1 MNLKTKVAALLIGVG
16 SLVSV
21 GGYIH
26 VQQSEGLS
34 YVAYPDPGTGG
45 KPWTICYG
53 HTGPE
58 VYPGLKVDQAQCDKW
73 LAEDI
78 ADAEYHLKR
87 LVKISLTQGEY
98 DAYVSF
104 IFNVGPYN
112 FAQSTM
118 LRKLNAGDR
127 VGACKE
133 FPRWVYAN
141 KKVLNG
147 LKVRRYEEQRMC
159 LSFGKVVYAR

>member
-1 MNLKTKVAALLIGVG
+1 MNLKTKVGAALVAL

-21 GGYIH
+21 GGVYH
-26 VQQSEGLS
+26 VKQSEGIS
-34 YVAYPDPGTGG
+34 YVSYPDPATGG
-45 KPWTICYG
+45 APWTICYG

-58 VYPGLKVDQAQCDKW
+58 VKPGMRVDQAQCDRW
-73 LAEDI
+73 LGEDLR
-78 ADAEYHLKR
+78 DAEYHVQR

-104 IFNVGPYN
+104 VFNVGPYN

-147 LKVRRYEEQRMC
+147 LKVRRYEEQAMC
-159 LSFGKVVYAR
+159 LKFGKVIYAR

>member
-1 MNLKTKVAALLIGVG
+1 MNLKTKVGAALVAL

-21 GGYIH
+21 GGVYH
-26 VQQSEGLS
+26 VKQSEGIS
-34 YVAYPDPGTGG
+34 YVSYPDPGTGG
-45 KPWTICYG
+45 APWTICYG

-58 VYPGLKVDQAQCDKW
+58 VKPGMRVDQAQCDRW
-73 LAEDI
+73 LDEDLR
-78 ADAEYHLKR
+78 DAEYHVQR

-104 IFNVGPYN
+104 VFNVGPYN

-133 FPRWVYAN
+133 FPRWIYAN

-147 LKVRRYEEQRMC
+147 LKVRRYEEQAMC
-159 LSFGKVVYAR
+159 LKFGKVVYAR